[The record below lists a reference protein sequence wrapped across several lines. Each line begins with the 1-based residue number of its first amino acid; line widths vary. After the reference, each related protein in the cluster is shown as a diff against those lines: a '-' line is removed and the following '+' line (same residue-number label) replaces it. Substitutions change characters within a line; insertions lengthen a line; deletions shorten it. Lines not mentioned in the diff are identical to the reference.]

1 MARKPVSPTVMLTIG
16 IVMLAASIGMFGLL
30 FGAYREQE
38 RAAAEYRQ
46 TEGTVVTAELRR
58 QTRKGKADHW
68 FVDRT
73 YRYEVD
79 GRAFESKRSSH
90 TSTSYASREGAQR
103 VVDGNPPGSKI
114 PVWYD
119 PAGTSRSSDC
129 SISAS
134 RSIRR
139 RGQVLRGAA
148 ALRLARSRDARVCV
162 GMTGSGK
169 TGL

>member
-1 MARKPVSPTVMLTIG
+1 MARKPVSSAVMLTIG
-16 IVMLAASIGMFGLL
+16 IVMLAASIGMFVLL

-103 VVDGNPPGSKI
+103 VVDANPPGSKI
-114 PVWYD
+114 TVWYD
-119 PAGTSRSSDC
+119 PADPSVAVLDRSPPSVVVLLVPFLVAAAGAFVLVL
-129 SISAS
+129 S
-134 RSIRR
+134 RR
-139 RGQVLRGAA
+139 RAA
-148 ALRLARSRDARVCV
+148 AAA
-162 GMTGSGK
+162 SGAVA
-169 TGL
+169 G